1 MTDEES
7 NKMKQYMSDQI
18 KEMEVHKWIE
28 SEKAHRDLGEEAL
41 RDWITKHAEEF
52 RDKWEEEHKNKDMS
66 SK

>member
-28 SEKAHRDLGEEAL
+28 SEKANRDLGEEAL
-41 RDWITKHAEEF
+41 RDWITKHAQEF
-52 RDKWEEEHKNKDMS
+52 RDKWEEEHNNEDMS

>member
-1 MTDEES
+1 MTEEES

-28 SEKAHRDLGEEAL
+28 SEKANRDLGEEAL
-41 RDWITKHAEEF
+41 RDWITKHAQEF
-52 RDKWEEEHKNKDMS
+52 RNKWEEEHKNEDMS